1 MSRNKPEKENPI
13 VRRWF
18 LIVYLHIELEN
29 SNFSKFCEDYNLP
42 RTTLLRIEK
51 DNNRHFHL
59 EWLTLAVEKL
69 GCTADWLLTGKGPVF
84 KDEKRPTK
92 KAFLKFL

>member
-1 MSRNKPEKENPI
+1 MSRNKPEKEVPV

-18 LIVYLHIELEN
+18 LVVYLHIESEN

-51 DNNRHFHL
+51 ENNRHFRL
-59 EWLTLAVEKL
+59 EWLTLAVEIL
-69 GCTADWLLTGKGPVF
+69 GCSADWLLTGKGPMY
-84 KDEKRPTK
+84 KDK
-92 KAFLKFL
+92 KSTIKKLS